1 MTNENFYA
9 HIIGIGNLTRMDDGI
24 AIKIIQELQQR
35 NMPFNIKVSD
45 LGTGGIDIILALEGW
60 KKGIIIDA
68 IDIPKLKPGEIIE
81 FNVTKNS
88 IPEINGLSSSHGI
101 DALAALKLAYTL
113 DEYTLPE
120 EIIIIGIQIK
130 TYEGIGTEISKE
142 VLEAIPKVLTKIEEI
157 LGISIKKI

>member
-1 MTNENFYA
+1 MTHENLFA

-24 AIKIIQELQQR
+24 AIKIIQELQQIEI
-35 NMPFNIKVSD
+35 PFNIKVSD
-45 LGTGGIDIILALEGW
+45 LGTGGIDIILALDGW

-81 FNVTKNS
+81 FKVTKNS

-101 DALAALKLAYTL
+101 DVLTALKLAYTL

-130 TYEGIGTEISKE
+130 AYEGIGTEISKE
-142 VLEAIPKVLTKIEEI
+142 VLEAIPNVLKKIEEI
-157 LGISIKKI
+157 LGLSIKKT